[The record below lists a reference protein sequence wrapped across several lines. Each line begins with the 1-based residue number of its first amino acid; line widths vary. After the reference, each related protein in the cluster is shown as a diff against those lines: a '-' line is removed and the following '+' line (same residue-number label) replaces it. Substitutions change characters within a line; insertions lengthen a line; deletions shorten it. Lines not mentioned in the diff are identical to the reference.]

1 MFWMAYSYRLWQ
13 VAATI
18 DKKSCC
24 RLLYT
29 DGEELGTL
37 IVFAVDAGEYSSF
50 FSFVN
55 GTAAK
60 AVAGFYTSGSEAKN
74 N

>member
-1 MFWMAYSYRLWQ
+1 MKKIQ
-13 VAATI
+13 VLPQANRHPL
-18 DKKSCC
+18 KVF
-24 RLLYT
+24 LLEKT
-29 DGEELGTL
+29 R
-37 IVFAVDAGEYSSF
+37 IFRGEYSSF

-60 AVAGFYTSGSEAKN
+60 AVASFCTSGSETKN